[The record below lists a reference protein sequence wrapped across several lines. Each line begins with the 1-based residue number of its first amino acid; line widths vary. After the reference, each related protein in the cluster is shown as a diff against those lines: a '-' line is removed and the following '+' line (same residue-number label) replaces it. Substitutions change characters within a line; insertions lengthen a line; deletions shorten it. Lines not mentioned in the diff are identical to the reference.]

1 MPYQLRASWMEMD
14 VDKLDK
20 EEVIQKLIDGD
31 FTICTSNLT
40 RNVLSVFS
48 LS

>member
-31 FTICTSNLT
+31 FTICTSNLI